1 MTSILHGADRPDLA
15 TLTGVRSGKRS
26 YYQEF
31 QRSSERLEQT
41 VSAMDAISRAVV
53 RTVEGPRSLIE
64 AVVLTAAGHL
74 RASWM
79 VIALAD
85 GALPDSRP
93 RFLVVDPQGTV
104 HDHLGRLPVAPRREL
119 RLIRTGQAAAP
130 DPATEAWV
138 RVPMLLDG
146 ATVGGLAGLPGL
158 DGDLDPADLSVLRI
172 LANQAAV
179 TMHTS
184 EMQQAGLSLRRR
196 AQQLYDEV
204 SHQAQALAGRTEEL
218 RAAELRLRA
227 ADQRELLDNERRRI
241 ALELHDSVA
250 QTVLSAGI
258 AVDVLRPEVASLD
271 GGDNIAKQ
279 LDRTKS
285 LMVTATE
292 QLRSV
297 IYALHHSRTADDVA
311 SLPEL
316 LAEMA
321 AQHRPHLNVALH
333 VEGRPVAL
341 GTAVEHAL
349 ARTAGE
355 ALFNVA
361 MHAGATRAHV
371 RLRYAC
377 DHVGLRIS
385 DDGHGDAA
393 ALRRTLRLAGANPAD
408 GRHRGLV
415 GMAQRAEA
423 LGGTFT
429 IRRTRTAGVCVE
441 ARVPIASRPGGT
453 AAPAGTAADDTKEPT

>member
-1 MTSILHGADRPDLA
+1 VTSILRGLGRELPDLA

-26 YYQEF
+26 YYREF
-31 QRSSERLEQT
+31 QRSRERLQQT
-41 VSAMDAISRAVV
+41 VAAMEAISRAVV
-53 RTVEGPRSLIE
+53 RPVEGPRSLIE

-79 VIALAD
+79 VIALTD

-93 RFLVVDPQGTV
+93 RFLVVDPDGAV
-104 HDHLGRLPVAPRREL
+104 HDTLGRLPAPPRREL
-119 RLIRTGQAAAP
+119 RLIRSADAAENSAVAAP
-130 DPATEAWV
+130 GWV
-138 RVPMLLDG
+138 RVPMMLDG
-146 ATVGGLAGLPGL
+146 KPVGGLAGLPGL
-158 DGDLDPADLSVLRI
+158 DGELDAADVSVLRI

-179 TMHTS
+179 SMHTS
-184 EMQQAGLSLRRR
+184 DLQQASLSLRRR
-196 AQQLYDEV
+196 AQLLYDEV
-204 SHQAQALAGRTEEL
+204 SNQAQVLAGRTEEL

-258 AVDVLRPEVASLD
+258 AVDVLRPQVDALA
-271 GGDNIAKQ
+271 GGDHLAGQ
-279 LDRTKS
+279 LDRAKA

-311 SLPEL
+311 GLPEL
-316 LAEMA
+316 LGEMA
-321 AQHRPHLNVALH
+321 AQHRPHLSVALR

-341 GTAVEHAL
+341 GTAAEHAL

-361 MHAGATRAHV
+361 MHAHATRAQV
-371 RLRYAC
+371 RLRYSC
-377 DHVGLRIS
+377 DHVSLRIN
-385 DDGHGDAA
+385 DNGHGDAG
-393 ALRRTLRLAGANPAD
+393 ALRRTLRLTRANTAD
-408 GRHRGLV
+408 GRHRGLA
-415 GMAQRAEA
+415 GMAERAEA

-429 IRRTRTAGVCVE
+429 IRRARASGVCIE
-441 ARVPIASRPGGT
+441 ARVPIAGRPGAT
-453 AAPAGTAADDTKEPT
+453 ANEEEGST